1 MSEAQTD
8 ALTKDAFHRGAFW
21 LVQPAERGH
30 RAGTDALLLAAAVPS
45 GFHSVVA
52 DLGAG
57 AGAAGLAVLSRCPE
71 ARAILVERSPDMLAC
86 ARATLALPENA
97 AIGGR
102 AEIVGLDI
110 AAPGRVR
117 AEAGLGDAGVDF
129 AIMNPP
135 FNEARDRATSDPLR
149 REAHVM
155 GDDTIA
161 SWVRTAAAIVRPRGG
176 FAAIIRPAQLTL
188 LLDALGRR
196 FGAAEVKGIHPRPG
210 QPAIRIVVRARRAS
224 RATMSLMPPLYV
236 HGSVGSAFSAE
247 VTAINEGR
255 ASLFGD

>member
-45 GFHSVVA
+45 GFRGVVA

-57 AGAAGLAVLSRCPE
+57 AGAAGLAVLSRCPV
-71 ARAILVERSPDMLAC
+71 ARAMLVERSPDMLRC
-86 ARATLALPENA
+86 ARATVELPENA

-102 AEIVGLDI
+102 AEIIALDVT
-110 AAPGRVR
+110 APGRVR
-117 AEAGLGDAGVDF
+117 AEAGLADASVDF

-135 FNEARDRATSDPLR
+135 FNEMRDRATSDPLR

-155 GDDTIA
+155 EDDTIA
-161 SWVRTAAAIVRPRGG
+161 RWVRTAAAIVRPRGG
-176 FAAIIRPAQLTL
+176 FAAIIRPAHLTL
-188 LLDALGRR
+188 LLDALRGR
-196 FGAAEVKGIHPRPG
+196 FGAAEVIGVHPRSR

-224 RATMSLMPPLYV
+224 RATMSLMPSLYV
-236 HGSVGSAFSAE
+236 HADVGNGFSAE

-255 ASLFGD
+255 VSLFGD